1 MKKDNN
7 NLSKKL
13 DPSIDALCTCLERD
27 GDIELAILFGSM
39 ATGSYTKKSDIDLAI
54 KKCEPI
60 SAQQKIELVEQVAL
74 ITGRA
79 VDLVDLS
86 TVGEPL
92 LGQIL
97 KYGKRL
103 LGSDTAYAEIGLKHV
118 YAQADF
124 VPYIQR
130 TLEERRQKWLNS

>member
-1 MKKDNN
+1 M
-7 NLSKKL
+7 SKNP
-13 DPSIDALCTCLERD
+13 DPSIGALRTYLERD
-27 GDIELAILFGSM
+27 GEIEMAILFGSM
-39 ATGSYTKKSDIDLAI
+39 ATGSYTEKSDIDLAI
-54 KKCEPI
+54 KKRKLI
-60 SAQQKIELVEQVAL
+60 SAQQKIEMVEQIAL
-74 ITGRA
+74 LTGRA

-86 TVGEPL
+86 AVGEPL

-130 TLEERRQKWLNS
+130 TLEERRQKWLDS

>member
-7 NLSKKL
+7 MSINP
-13 DPSIDALCTCLERD
+13 DPSIEALRTYLERD
-27 GDIELAILFGSM
+27 GEIELAILFGSM
-39 ATGSYTKKSDIDLAI
+39 ATGSYTEKSDIDLAV
-54 KKCEPI
+54 KKQRPI
-60 SAQQKIELVEQVAL
+60 SAQQKIKLIEQIAL
-74 ITGRA
+74 LTGRA

-103 LGSDTAYAEIGLKHV
+103 LGSDTVYAEIGLKHV

-130 TLEERRQKWLNS
+130 TLEERRQKWLDS

>member
-1 MKKDNN
+1 M
-7 NLSKKL
+7 
-13 DPSIDALCTCLERD
+13 
-27 GDIELAILFGSM
+27 IEQLATL
-39 ATGSYTKKSDIDLAI
+39 
-54 KKCEPI
+54 
-60 SAQQKIELVEQVAL
+60 
-74 ITGRA
+74 TGRA

-103 LGSDTAYAEIGLKHV
+103 FGSDAAYAEIGLKQV

-130 TLEERRQKWLNS
+130 TLKERRQQWLDS